1 MILISVII
9 VISKITVTKQFFS
22 IFLKMH
28 TEKCIRRIIENTGLS
43 RADIQEMIEKLLETR
58 NDILS
63 KEAALNI
70 IFEDLSCNL

>member
-9 VISKITVTKQFFS
+9 AISKVTLTKQYFP
-22 IFLKMH
+22 IFLKMDI
-28 TEKCIRRIIENTGLS
+28 EKCIRRIIENTGLS

-63 KEAALNI
+63 KEAALTI

>member
-9 VISKITVTKQFFS
+9 VISKITVTKQFFP
-22 IFLKMH
+22 IFLKMD

-43 RADIQEMIEKLLETR
+43 RADIQEMIENLLETR